1 MSAISTGC
9 SRRDDALRWC
19 EQRLKDSHPKRR
31 SLTLREYAEGFWDP
45 QGKYAQ
51 SRQVRGYSI
60 SAGTLYVAK
69 LATKKHLLAEW
80 GSATLSEIA
89 SGKLDAWIVALKKN
103 GVLASSTIN
112 HILHVTRTILAQA
125 VADGILDA
133 NPARLVRPVKLE
145 QAQRGI
151 FDMDEVR
158 KLLLDPCPWHDHR
171 HYTINLL
178 VPITRRRSGD
188 SFLLS
193 LDVA

>member
-1 MSAISTGC
+1 MERQKHPYSIYRRPTAKAHRSTYYVRFRDASGKYMSAISTGC

-112 HILHVTRTILAQA
+112 HTLHVTRTI
-125 VADGILDA
+125 VRH
-133 NPARLVRPVKLE
+133 ARTS
-145 QAQRGI
+145 I
-151 FDMDEVR
+151 
-158 KLLLDPCPWHDHR
+158 
-171 HYTINLL
+171 
-178 VPITRRRSGD
+178 
-188 SFLLS
+188 
-193 LDVA
+193 